1 VRNWTMEVMEK
12 MRPRRVEEAP
22 NFRFTYWK
30 KRGKAGDGHSSW

>member
-1 VRNWTMEVMEK
+1 MEVMEK